1 MNILTAILGRK
12 NQTHP
17 PHHHPLKKK
26 KPTHP
31 KQEHLRTSREP
42 IVEPFM

>member
-12 NQTHP
+12 KQ
-17 PHHHPLKKK
+17 
-26 KPTHP
+26 THP